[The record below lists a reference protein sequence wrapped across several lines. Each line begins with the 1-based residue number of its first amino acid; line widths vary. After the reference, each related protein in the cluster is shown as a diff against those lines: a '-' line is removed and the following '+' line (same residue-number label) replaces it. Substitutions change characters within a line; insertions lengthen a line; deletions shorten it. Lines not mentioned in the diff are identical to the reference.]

1 MTHTAVAPPFPLR
14 RPLLSSLPCSAFPYT
29 DTPCC
34 CLPTGHLTAVLGV
47 FQKLVASKANDI
59 YGFTL
64 LRGILQYLPLE
75 CYQQYM
81 PTVWQL
87 LFTRLQVCVR
97 AAIKL
102 GLRIL
107 QMNRG
112 F

>member
-1 MTHTAVAPPFPLR
+1 MANII
-14 RPLLSSLPCSAFPYT
+14 LLPRFFNFTDMPRCYLPA
-29 DTPCC
+29 
-34 CLPTGHLTAVLGV
+34 GHLAAVLGV
-47 FQKLVASKANDI
+47 FQSVFQKLIASKANDI

-97 AAIKL
+97 VAIKL
-102 GLRIL
+102 VSRVL
-107 QMNRG
+107 QMSRG
-112 F
+112 S